1 MWRYFAL
8 LSLHAPNEQHEY
20 MVSIWQRSPSHS
32 NMERH
37 RVLALQF
44 GILSVRHGCSRF
56 YFPSIVYLILSTP
69 CWLNIKKYTSHI
81 SLRSRILLT
90 CRSESL
96 PPYVEEFPYCR
107 ISQGKSATGPDREFA
122 WQALWKDATVPP

>member
-1 MWRYFAL
+1 MHWCRF
-8 LSLHAPNEQHEY
+8 HAPNEQHEY
-20 MVSIWQRSPSHS
+20 MSCWSAYGSEVHRIRIWRGIGYWLFS
-32 NMERH
+32 
-37 RVLALQF
+37 L